1 MKYLP
6 VKTKR
11 NPLMMNKKIYIIL
24 GLLLWLTDFYGQQ
37 DPQYTQY
44 MYNMNVVNPAYAGSR
59 GTLSLGLLGRSQWTN
74 VDGGPKT
81 MTFNA
86 HAPVGKKVGMG
97 LSVIADEIGPA
108 KEQNIYADFSYS
120 LTTSEDGRLAF
131 GLKGGLTMLDVNLID
146 VVLPQTSTGDDPLF
160 DENINDVYPNIGAG
174 IYYYTNKWYASF
186 SVPNILKSEHLDK
199 DNISTTASEEVHY
212 FLTGGYV
219 FDLSSTLKFKPSLM
233 FKGVTGA
240 PVSIDINANFLMYDR
255 FEVGASYRIDDAV
268 SLLFNFGVTR
278 SFRMGY
284 AYDYTISEFSNS
296 QTGGSHEIILLY
308 DIDFTKKNLKSPR
321 FF

>member
-1 MKYLP
+1 M
-6 VKTKR
+6 
-11 NPLMMNKKIYIIL
+11 KKITIFL
-24 GLLLWLTDFYGQQ
+24 AFGFLLFFNETKAQQ

-59 GTLSLGLLGRSQWTN
+59 GTLSLGLLARSQWTS
-74 VDGGPKT
+74 VDGSPKT
-81 MTFNA
+81 FTFDA
-86 HAPVGKKVGMG
+86 HAPLGKKVGVG

-108 KEQNIYADFSYS
+108 KEQNIYADVSYT
-120 LTTSEDGRLAF
+120 LTTSDEGRLAF
-131 GLKGGLTMLDVNLID
+131 GLKGGVTLLNVNLLD
-146 VVLPQTSTGDDPLF
+146 VVLPQTGSAGDPVF
-160 DENINDVYPNIGAG
+160 DENINDTFPNFGAG
-174 IYYYTNKWYASF
+174 VYYYTNKWYAGF

-199 DNISTTASEEVHY
+199 ENINTKAAEEVHY

-240 PVSIDINANFLMYDR
+240 PVSIDINANFLLYDR
-255 FEVGASYRIDDAV
+255 FELGASYRIEDAV
-268 SLLFNFGVTR
+268 SLLFNFGVTPD
-278 SFRMGY
+278 FRIGY

-308 DIDFTKKNLKSPR
+308 DIDFSKKNLKSPR

>member
-1 MKYLP
+1 M
-6 VKTKR
+6 
-11 NPLMMNKKIYIIL
+11 KKITIFL
-24 GLLLWLTDFYGQQ
+24 AFGFLLFFNETKAQQ

-59 GTLSLGLLGRSQWTN
+59 GTLSLGLLARSQWTS
-74 VDGGPKT
+74 VDGSPKT
-81 MTFNA
+81 FTFDA
-86 HAPVGKKVGMG
+86 HAPLGKKVGVG

-108 KEQNIYADFSYS
+108 KEQNIYADVSYT
-120 LTTSEDGRLAF
+120 LTTSDEGRLAF
-131 GLKGGLTMLDVNLID
+131 GLKGGVTLLNVNLLD
-146 VVLPQTSTGDDPLF
+146 VVLPQTGSAGDPVF
-160 DENINDVYPNIGAG
+160 DENINEAFPNFGAG
-174 IYYYTNKWYASF
+174 VYYYTNKWYAGF

-199 DNISTTASEEVHY
+199 DNINTKAAEEVHY

-240 PVSIDINANFLMYDR
+240 PVSIDINANFLLYDR
-255 FEVGASYRIDDAV
+255 FELGASYRVEDAV
-268 SLLFNFGVTR
+268 SLLFNFGVTPD
-278 SFRMGY
+278 FRIGY

-308 DIDFTKKNLKSPR
+308 DIDFSKKNLKSPR

>member
-1 MKYLP
+1 M
-6 VKTKR
+6 
-11 NPLMMNKKIYIIL
+11 KKITIFL
-24 GLLLWLTDFYGQQ
+24 AFGFLLFFNETNAQQ

-59 GTLSLGLLGRSQWTN
+59 GTLSLGLLGRSQWTS
-74 VDGGPKT
+74 VDGAPKT
-81 MTFNA
+81 LTFDV
-86 HAPVGKKVGMG
+86 HAPLGKKVGVG

-108 KEQNIYADFSYS
+108 KETNIYADFSYT
-120 LTTSEDGRLAF
+120 LTTSEEGRLAF
-131 GLKGGLTMLDVNLID
+131 GLKGGVTLLNVNLLD
-146 VVLPQTSTGDDPLF
+146 VVLPQTSSAGDPVF
-160 DENINDVYPNIGAG
+160 DENINDTFPNFGAG
-174 IYYYTNKWYASF
+174 VYYYTNKWYAGF

-199 DNISTTASEEVHY
+199 DNINTKASEEVHY

-233 FKGVTGA
+233 FKGVAGA

-255 FEVGASYRIDDAV
+255 FEVGASYRIEDAV
-268 SLLFNFGVTR
+268 SLLFNFGVTPD
-278 SFRMGY
+278 FRIGY

-296 QTGGSHEIILLY
+296 NTGGSHEIILLY
-308 DIDFTKKNLKSPR
+308 DIDFSKKNLKSPR

>member
-1 MKYLP
+1 M
-6 VKTKR
+6 
-11 NPLMMNKKIYIIL
+11 KKITIFL
-24 GLLLWLTDFYGQQ
+24 AFGFLLFFSETKAQQ

-74 VDGGPKT
+74 VDGAPKT
-81 MTFNA
+81 LTFDV
-86 HAPVGKKVGMG
+86 HAPLGKKVGMG

-108 KEQNIYADFSYS
+108 KEQNIYADFSYT
-120 LTTSEDGRLAF
+120 LTTSEEGRLAF
-131 GLKGGLTMLDVNLID
+131 GLKAGVTLLSVNLLD
-146 VVLPQTSTGDDPLF
+146 VVLPQTSSAGDPVF
-160 DENINDVYPNIGAG
+160 DENINDTFPNFGAG
-174 IYYYTNKWYASF
+174 VYYYTNKWYAGF
-186 SVPNILKSEHLDK
+186 SVPNIMKSEHLDK
-199 DNISTTASEEVHY
+199 DNVNTKASEEVHY

-240 PVSIDINANFLMYDR
+240 PVSIDINANFLLYDR
-255 FEVGASYRIDDAV
+255 FELGASYRVEDAV
-268 SLLFNFGVTR
+268 SILFNFGVTPD
-278 SFRMGY
+278 FRIGY

-308 DIDFTKKNLKSPR
+308 DIDLSKKNLKSPR